1 MRSADP
7 ISTADSSVFTAQFA
21 AFIFALYV
29 SLYYLTGKLVSNEV
43 PLAVASFLF
52 LPAFARLLGVLVIGL
67 WSIPALFIAG
77 LVCVDLGLG
86 WGGKIVVSAF
96 IATGAP
102 LGIKIASALQ
112 GLEPTLSN
120 LTTNRLLGLSLASSL
135 GNMIFYNLS
144 MALVGVGNFNL
155 AINSTTFIGDA
166 LGTWAVISIIKIG
179 LTAYGR
185 WGDTG

>member
-1 MRSADP
+1 MEEQ
-7 ISTADSSVFTAQFA
+7 SVFKLQFA
-21 AFIFALYV
+21 AFIVVLYV
-29 SLYYLTGKLVSNEV
+29 SLYYLTGKLVSNDLPV
-43 PLAVASFLF
+43 AVASLLF

-86 WGGKIVVSAF
+86 WDGRIVVAAF

-102 LGIKIASALQ
+102 LGIKIASSLQ
-112 GLEPTLSN
+112 RLEPTLTN
-120 LTTNRLLGLSLASSL
+120 LTPTRLLWLSLASSF

-144 MALVGVGNFNL
+144 MALVGVGEFNL
-155 AINSTTFIGDA
+155 AITGTTFIGDA
-166 LGTWAVISIIKIG
+166 LGTWTVISLIKLG

-185 WGDTG
+185 WGAPR